1 MVKRVFSVVLLVT
14 AAAALATNGCGD
26 DTADGTPVDCTTV
39 KKYSEL
45 STAWSKC
52 TSCHSTQLTDP
63 TDRQSAPDEFNY
75 DTYEV
80 AKQFPAE
87 IKEQVEDDEM
97 PPDGSPTLTTQEK
110 TDLLTW
116 VECNTPN

>member
-14 AAAALATNGCGD
+14 AALALATNGCGD
-26 DTADGTPVDCTTV
+26 DTSDGTTVDCATV

-45 STAWSKC
+45 QTAFSKC
-52 TSCHSTQLTDP
+52 TNCHSSLLTNP
-63 TDRQSAPDEFNY
+63 TDRQSAPDEYNY
-75 DTYEV
+75 DKYEL

-97 PPDGSPTLTTQEK
+97 PPDGSPTLTPQEK
-110 TDLLTW
+110 TDLITW
-116 VECNTPN
+116 SQCNTPN